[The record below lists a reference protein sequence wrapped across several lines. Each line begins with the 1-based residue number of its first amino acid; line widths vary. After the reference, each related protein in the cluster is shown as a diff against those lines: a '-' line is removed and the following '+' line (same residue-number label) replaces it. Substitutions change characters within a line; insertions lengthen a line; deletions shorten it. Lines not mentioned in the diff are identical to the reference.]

1 MLFKA
6 LKKLI
11 FEQEPTVEEVKQNGF
26 TDTLQVIQ
34 MAQGTIDTVTKY
46 TSNNGRCV
54 DDWNLTTLVMFMN
67 DLTKIYD
74 LKETDGK

>member
-11 FEQEPTVEEVKQNGF
+11 FEQEPTVEEVKHNGF
-26 TDTLQVIQ
+26 ADTLQVIQ

-46 TSNNGRCV
+46 TGNNGRCV

-67 DLTKIYD
+67 DLTKIYEI
-74 LKETDGK
+74 KETD